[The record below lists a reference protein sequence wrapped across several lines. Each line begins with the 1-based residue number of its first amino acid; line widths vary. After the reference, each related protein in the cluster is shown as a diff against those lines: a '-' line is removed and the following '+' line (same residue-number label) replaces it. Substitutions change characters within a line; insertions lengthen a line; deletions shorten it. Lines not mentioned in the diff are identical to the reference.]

1 MRQRAT
7 FVLLFLCIILPINI
21 FSNEKD
27 TPGLWPEDSCF
38 IDVACNFMGVAD
50 NDTMYYSP
58 GHNMNIPL
66 NTLYY
71 IGSTNCVYVLTDN
84 QYILIQHPIYSR
96 IQRTNFPN
104 DTIFTPN
111 DSFILQYLAE
121 FNATIGYQDSID
133 NTFEDDI
140 FEDDSH
146 NIDYSHF
153 HYLYKYITMY
163 YEELPISLN
172 RQRINK
178 FIVQN
183 GFKILL
189 FNFLPSEIDLAVK
202 YASQIKQ
209 VKPDESVKQWLKRHF
224 AIDSII
230 Q

>member
-1 MRQRAT
+1 
-7 FVLLFLCIILPINI
+7 
-21 FSNEKD
+21 
-27 TPGLWPEDSCF
+27 
-38 IDVACNFMGVAD
+38 
-50 NDTMYYSP
+50 
-58 GHNMNIPL
+58 
-66 NTLYY
+66 
-71 IGSTNCVYVLTDN
+71 
-84 QYILIQHPIYSR
+84 
-96 IQRTNFPN
+96 
-104 DTIFTPN
+104 
-111 DSFILQYLAE
+111 
-121 FNATIGYQDSID
+121 
-133 NTFEDDI
+133 
-140 FEDDSH
+140 
-146 NIDYSHF
+146 
-153 HYLYKYITMY
+153 MY